1 MADYNDAKDI
11 FRDCFLFT
19 VNGTQEDQA
28 EAVFTLL
35 KGGQMVKYN
44 KKAKPGKPQPA
55 PGELQIF
62 PCNETLIAKP
72 GKPLKGKPKVMA
84 GFDMGLNNVD
94 RMKEV
99 DKLKKVEEKRIKL
112 EFKKYK
118 ASLPKAERK
127 EAVKPDVDYGALE
140 EKVAQISAKT
150 FRIILKNKAKT
161 EEVTLIADARE
172 EAIHWLK
179 GLAVLLASGYKR
191 DYTVAEELNAS
202 VWYNEINMLHMND
215 GMKPVDQ
222 EAAKIRQRRCRD
234 SVEVAM
240 KRIAEDEALAAK
252 AATYDVS
259 LMKAHRLFESEAW
272 DEKYDR
278 PMYKEPTVLPKKKKG
293 KK

>member
-1 MADYNDAKDI
+1 MTDYNDAKDI
-11 FRDCFLFT
+11 FRDCFLLT
-19 VNGTQEDQA
+19 MNGSEEEQA

-44 KKAKPGKPQPA
+44 KKAKPGKPQPQ

-84 GFDMGLNNVD
+84 GFDMGLNNQD
-94 RMKEV
+94 RMKEI

-127 EAVKPDVDYGALE
+127 EAVKPEVDYGALE
-140 EKVAQISAKT
+140 DKIALMSEKS
-150 FRIILKNKAKT
+150 FRIILKNKSKT
-161 EEVTLIADARE
+161 EEVTLIADSRE
-172 EAIHWLK
+172 DAILWLK

-215 GMKPVDQ
+215 GMKPIDQ
-222 EAAKIRQRRCRD
+222 DAAKVRQRKCRE

-240 KRIAEDEALAAK
+240 KRMAEDEELVAK
-252 AATYDVS
+252 TATYDVS

-278 PMYKEPTVLPKKKKG
+278 PMYKEPTVLPKKG
-293 KK
+293 KKKK